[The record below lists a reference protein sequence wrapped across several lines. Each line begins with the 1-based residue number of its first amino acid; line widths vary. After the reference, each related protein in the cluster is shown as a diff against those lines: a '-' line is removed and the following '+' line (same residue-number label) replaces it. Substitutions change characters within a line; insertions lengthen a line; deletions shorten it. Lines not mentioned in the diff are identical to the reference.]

1 MEVNFFAGLRQIVGQ
16 KIVEIPIPAGATARQ
31 LVDVVVQT
39 YPALERE
46 LLDQHGNLYGHVHVV
61 INGRDIRYLEG
72 SMDRVISA
80 EDRVSIFPAI
90 GGG

>member
-16 KIVEIPIPAGATARQ
+16 KTVEISIPEGSTARQ
-31 LVDVVVQT
+31 LVNEVVRN

-46 LLDQHGNLYGHVHVV
+46 LFDGQGNLYGHVHVV

-72 SMDRVISA
+72 SLEREISA
-80 EDRVSIFPAI
+80 EDRVSLFPAI

>member
-1 MEVNFFAGLRQIVGQ
+1 MEVNFFAGLRQILGQ
-16 KIVEIPIPAGATARQ
+16 KTVEISIPEAATARQ
-31 LVDVVVQT
+31 LVDAVVQT

-46 LLDQHGNLYGHVHVV
+46 LLDEHGNLYGHVHVV

-80 EDRVSIFPAI
+80 EDRVSMFPAI